1 MTKEEKWTAVLAYFD
16 KVDGKVS
23 LAEYKTKEHK
33 QNKTMYASIW
43 DKLDL
48 NNDRYFD
55 FDEFKSVDMKNVTPA
70 FYKLLM
76 LKEKYIEAKW
86 ENLLQFFD
94 DKDKKI
100 SKEEF
105 FGVYATKNDD
115 DDPAMIM
122 IRTKDFER
130 EEGNFENCMTC
141 DLFHLK
147 GSKTN
152 KKCGN
157 FHTRGSYPFSTVVFK
172 MYFISCFFSHEV
184 RGGP

>member
-16 KVDGKVS
+16 KEDQKVS

-33 QNKTMYASIW
+33 QNKTKYASIW

-55 FDEFKSVDMKNVTPA
+55 FDEFKSVDMKTVTPA

-76 LKEKYIEAKW
+76 LKEKHIRDKW
-86 ENLLQFFD
+86 ANLLQFFD
-94 DKDKKI
+94 DKDQKI
-100 SKEEF
+100 SEEEF
-105 FGVYATKNDD
+105 FGVYAALNDA
-115 DDPAMIM
+115 DDPAMNR
-122 IRTKDFER
+122 IRKKDFER

-147 GSKTN
+147 GRVQK
-152 KKCGN
+152 
-157 FHTRGSYPFSTVVFK
+157 
-172 MYFISCFFSHEV
+172 
-184 RGGP
+184 

>member
-16 KVDGKVS
+16 KEDQKVS

-55 FDEFKSVDMKNVTPA
+55 FDEFKSVDMKTVTPA
-70 FYKLLM
+70 FHKLLM
-76 LKEKYIEAKW
+76 SKEKHIRDKW

-94 DKDKKI
+94 DKDQKI
-100 SKEEF
+100 SEEEF
-105 FGVYATKNDD
+105 FGVYAAQNDA
-115 DDPAMIM
+115 DDPAMSR
-122 IRTKDFER
+122 IRKKDFER

-147 GSKTN
+147 GRVKQQIKNVEISTR
-152 KKCGN
+152 GG
-157 FHTRGSYPFSTVVFK
+157 HTRSQKPKVVFK
-172 MYFISCFFSHEV
+172 MHFKLLFFA
-184 RGGP
+184 P